1 MQSKIDALAR
11 EILDCLMETCD
22 SGEID
27 CDHTRRDVLTQG
39 GEITVDM
46 AQLKH
51 LAAWHFS
58 VIEQAKKE
66 TRQEARNHMEERG
79 L

>member
-46 AQLKH
+46 SQLKH
-51 LAAWHFS
+51 LSAFVFS
-58 VIEQAKKE
+58 MIEQAKKE
-66 TRQEARNHMEERG
+66 TRSETRNDICENG
-79 L
+79 F